1 MLFGDVDSRLLAG
14 QLSTGGRLTNDDVLT
29 AHVRDIER
37 IRAGLPGLTAV
48 ITVLQIFGGRDD
60 AGIGIQSHLRSRLF
74 LGNGH
79 SHFAAGRFV
88 VLSGIADDDILAVQV
103 RHIQGFSRRV
113 PGLTAVGG
121 ILHILGGVD
130 GLVLGVQLHDRA
142 IGPCRNDDGCLGAG
156 KLILGRGQ
164 PNQDRLAGV
173 VGDLQGLS
181 GLRPSLAAVCGVLH
195 VSGCVDGLIVVVDLD
210 LRLGPA
216 TRDYDGDRLA
226 GKLIIIAV
234 VANVDSSPS
243 LVGHI

>member
-1 MLFGDVDSRLLAG
+1 MMSCPVMPETSMGSVAGFQVLPPSVEYSMLPVVLMVSFICIQDHAGSRVLFGDVDSRLLAG

-103 RHIQGFSRRV
+103 RHIQGFSRRGSRSHRRRWNT
-113 PGLTAVGG
+113 PYP
-121 ILHILGGVD
+121 
-130 GLVLGVQLHDRA
+130 RW
-142 IGPCRNDDGCLGAG
+142 C
-156 KLILGRGQ
+156 
-164 PNQDRLAGV
+164 
-173 VGDLQGLS
+173 
-181 GLRPSLAAVCGVLH
+181 
-195 VSGCVDGLIVVVDLD
+195 
-210 LRLGPA
+210 
-216 TRDYDGDRLA
+216 
-226 GKLIIIAV
+226 
-234 VANVDSSPS
+234 
-243 LVGHI
+243 